1 MRIHQRAMGGFLAV
15 CSVLALTACLQSG
28 PVPADGGSA
37 DAVRGT
43 VAKRLRLEG
52 VPRFGEV
59 TENLYRG
66 GQPSAKGFANL
77 ARFGI
82 NIIVDNGNSEKNRK
96 LAEKLGMRYISI
108 AWICL
113 FPKDA
118 VFARFLKVVEE
129 NPDKKIFVHCR
140 FGDARTGM
148 MIAAYRM
155 KEQGWSADEAL
166 REMQSYG
173 FKGIRTMACP
183 GLTRYERSF
192 PQRLRQDP
200 VFRDVR

>member
-1 MRIHQRAMGGFLAV
+1 MGGFLAV
-15 CSVLALTACLQSG
+15 CSVLAFTACLQSG

-37 DAVRGT
+37 DAAKGT
-43 VAKRLRLEG
+43 FAKRLHLQG
-52 VPRFGEV
+52 VSKFAEISPTLF
-59 TENLYRG
+59 RG
-66 GQPSAKGFANL
+66 GQPSDEGFANL
-77 ARFGI
+77 ARLGI
-82 NIIVDNGNSEKNRK
+82 NIIVDNGRSEKNRK

-108 AWICL
+108 PWICL

-183 GLTRYERSF
+183 GLTRYEKSF
-192 PQRLRQDP
+192 PQRLREDP